1 MIEIATEKRWKEDFE
16 NKHKKKA
23 GNGWFRY
30 STRFALPVMNEK
42 GDILDYNVYQAV
54 LIVRYAADKNCI
66 CTIYKTLKKKR
77 DTHPGLNSQI
87 VRNPFL

>member
-42 GDILDYNVYQAV
+42 GDI
-54 LIVRYAADKNCI
+54 
-66 CTIYKTLKKKR
+66 
-77 DTHPGLNSQI
+77 
-87 VRNPFL
+87 

>member
-1 MIEIATEKRWKEDFE
+1 MSQGIPQMIEIATEKRWKEDFE

-30 STRFALPVMNEK
+30 STRFDLPVMNEK

-54 LIVRYAADKNCI
+54 LIVRYAADKKLYLYDIQNI
-66 CTIYKTLKKKR
+66 KKETR
-77 DTHPGLNSQI
+77 YPSWTE
-87 VRNPFL
+87 

>member
-30 STRFALPVMNEK
+30 STLGDATNCPVKES
-42 GDILDYNVYQAV
+42 I
-54 LIVRYAADKNCI
+54 
-66 CTIYKTLKKKR
+66 
-77 DTHPGLNSQI
+77 
-87 VRNPFL
+87 

>member
-30 STRFALPVMNEK
+30 STRFALPVMI
-42 GDILDYNVYQAV
+42 G
-54 LIVRYAADKNCI
+54 NCE
-66 CTIYKTLKKKR
+66 TS
-77 DTHPGLNSQI
+77 SQS
-87 VRNPFL
+87 